1 MHSHKSA
8 SAARRC
14 GVRLTV
20 SSPMPSPKTPQM
32 ILADFDEYF
41 PKPEFKSDSDQLLA
55 DMLSAAH
62 QKSYHD
68 WLRSALASYLMHLK
82 GEMPQAWQ
90 DAEVRRLSD
99 NSKGYEDAVRTVHTL
114 LDEKIRKLTE

>member
-1 MHSHKSA
+1 MTTPKSEEE
-8 SAARRC
+8 
-14 GVRLTV
+14 
-20 SSPMPSPKTPQM
+20 
-32 ILADFDEYF
+32 ILRELEAQSFVIDDGNLKGCKVYHE
-41 PKPEFKSDSDQLLA
+41 SV
-55 DMLSAAH
+55 
-62 QKSYHD
+62 HD

-82 GEMPQAWQ
+82 ESIPEAWP